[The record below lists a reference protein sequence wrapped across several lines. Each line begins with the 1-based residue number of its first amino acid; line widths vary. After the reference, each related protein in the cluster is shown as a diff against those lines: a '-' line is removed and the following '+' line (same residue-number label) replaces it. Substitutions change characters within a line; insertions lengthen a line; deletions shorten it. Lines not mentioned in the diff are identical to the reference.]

1 MEGTTEDR
9 YMKVLID
16 SRVEEDDVAVA
27 NGVKAILDKHFDENN
42 NVEVYKKCFNAIDLT
57 SLNTTDTEQSIA
69 AMVEK
74 VNKMEEEYP
83 ELPNVAAI
91 CTYPNFAMTVS
102 GALEVSGVDV
112 AVVAGSFPSSQTFVE
127 VKTAETALA
136 VADGANE
143 VDIVLNLG
151 LFYSGN
157 YEELADEISEIKHA
171 ARGARLKVI
180 LETGALKTAADIK
193 KASILAMYSGADFIK
208 TSTGKVYPGA
218 SLEAA
223 YVMCQ
228 CIKEYHEKTGI
239 MIGFKVSGGV
249 SSTDDAVKYYT
260 LVKEILGEQWLDN
273 NHFRIGT
280 SRAANYILSSII
292 GKEIKFFCVAAVFP
306 LLVVL
311 GASGN
316 TTDIRSTK
324 ICNFLGDISYPIYIT
339 HYPIVYV
346 YTAWVSRND
355 ATMAEGAPYM
365 LLVFV
370 AAVAL
375 AYACLRLYDLPLR
388 NWLTNRFLKKKIH

>member
-16 SRVEEDDVAVA
+16 SRVEEDDVAVT

-292 GKEIKFFCVAAVFP
+292 GKEIKFF
-306 LLVVL
+306 
-311 GASGN
+311 
-316 TTDIRSTK
+316 
-324 ICNFLGDISYPIYIT
+324 
-339 HYPIVYV
+339 
-346 YTAWVSRND
+346 
-355 ATMAEGAPYM
+355 
-365 LLVFV
+365 
-370 AAVAL
+370 
-375 AYACLRLYDLPLR
+375 
-388 NWLTNRFLKKKIH
+388 

>member
-1 MEGTTEDR
+1 MEGDTEDR
-9 YMKVLID
+9 YKKVLTD
-16 SRVEEDDVAVA
+16 SRVTENDATVA
-27 NGVKAILDKHFDENN
+27 NDVKAILDKHFEENN
-42 NVEVYKKCFNAIDLT
+42 NIEVYKKCFNAIDLT

-69 AMVEK
+69 TMVEK
-74 VNKMEEEYP
+74 VNKFEEEYP

-143 VDIVLNLG
+143 IDIVLNLG
-151 LFYSGN
+151 LFYTEN

-218 SLEAA
+218 TLEAA

-228 CIKEYHEKTGI
+228 CIKEYHEKTGT

-249 SSTDDAVKYYT
+249 SSTEDAVKYYT
-260 LVKEILGEQWLDN
+260 LVKEILGEQWLN
-273 NHFRIGT
+273 NNYFRIGT

-292 GKEIKFFCVAAVFP
+292 GKETKFF
-306 LLVVL
+306 
-311 GASGN
+311 
-316 TTDIRSTK
+316 
-324 ICNFLGDISYPIYIT
+324 
-339 HYPIVYV
+339 
-346 YTAWVSRND
+346 
-355 ATMAEGAPYM
+355 
-365 LLVFV
+365 
-370 AAVAL
+370 
-375 AYACLRLYDLPLR
+375 
-388 NWLTNRFLKKKIH
+388 

>member
-1 MEGTTEDR
+1 MEGATEDR
-9 YMKVLID
+9 YKKVLTD
-16 SRVEEDDVAVA
+16 SRVTENDATVA
-27 NGVKAILDKHFDENN
+27 NDVKAILDKHFEENN
-42 NVEVYKKCFNAIDLT
+42 NIEVYKKCFNAIDLT

-69 AMVEK
+69 TMVEK
-74 VNKMEEEYP
+74 VNKFEEEYP

-143 VDIVLNLG
+143 IDIVLNLG
-151 LFYSGN
+151 LFYTEN

-218 SLEAA
+218 TLEAA
-223 YVMCQ
+223 YIMCQ
-228 CIKEYHEKTGI
+228 CIKEYHEKTGT

-249 SSTDDAVKYYT
+249 SSTEDAVKYYT
-260 LVKEILGEQWLDN
+260 LVKEILGEQWLN
-273 NHFRIGT
+273 NNYFRIGT

-292 GKEIKFFCVAAVFP
+292 GKETKFF
-306 LLVVL
+306 
-311 GASGN
+311 
-316 TTDIRSTK
+316 
-324 ICNFLGDISYPIYIT
+324 
-339 HYPIVYV
+339 
-346 YTAWVSRND
+346 
-355 ATMAEGAPYM
+355 
-365 LLVFV
+365 
-370 AAVAL
+370 
-375 AYACLRLYDLPLR
+375 
-388 NWLTNRFLKKKIH
+388 